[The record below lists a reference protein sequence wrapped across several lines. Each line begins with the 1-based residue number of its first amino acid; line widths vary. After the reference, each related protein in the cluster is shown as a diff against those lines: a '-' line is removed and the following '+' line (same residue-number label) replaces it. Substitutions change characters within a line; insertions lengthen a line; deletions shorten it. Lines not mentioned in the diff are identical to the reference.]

1 MRDRL
6 DVLIDKE
13 NKMKK
18 IAILL
23 LVAAIAVLAGCK
35 DAPAMDIGSD
45 TETATAQDYA
55 TLEGYLGAFGHV
67 RVLGDIDHILKDE
80 KVDDEE
86 GVTVQSMA
94 AGSIAFSEDGK
105 TLTIPLTL
113 TKYDFDGHRNPED
126 PEPWLY
132 TRIATGTLTLELS
145 GTTKDGVF
153 TADAYAVKGMDL
165 TLDVAEVEGYA
176 KLPLPVTE
184 IESEEITGAFVGADG
199 FKLTPVAVTVTDGK
213 AAGIADVNS
222 PKFGYATGAMTINE
236 RAGDISL
243 I

>member
-1 MRDRL
+1 
-6 DVLIDKE
+6 
-13 NKMKK
+13 MKK
-18 IAILL
+18 ILIIMLAVL
-23 LVAAIAVLAGCK
+23 IAVGFIGCSPK
-35 DAPAMDIGSD
+35 AADVPPEEDAVREEAAA
-45 TETATAQDYA
+45 EDYA
-55 TLEGYLGAFGHV
+55 ALSGYLEAFGHV
-67 RVLGDIDHILKDE
+67 RVLGDIDHVLKGE

-145 GTTKDGVF
+145 GETKDGAF
-153 TADAYAVKGMDL
+153 TADAYAFKHVDL
-165 TLDVAEVEGYA
+165 TLDVGAVEGYA
-176 KLPLPVTE
+176 KLPLPVVE
-184 IESEEITGAFVGADG
+184 VEADEITGAFVGTDG

-213 AAGIADVNS
+213 AAGIADVTA
-222 PKFGYATGAMTINE
+222 PKFGYAAGAVTING
-236 RAGDISL
+236 RAGDMAL
-243 I
+243 L

>member
-1 MRDRL
+1 
-6 DVLIDKE
+6 
-13 NKMKK
+13 MKK

-35 DAPAMDIGSD
+35 DAPAMDIGTD
-45 TETATAQDYA
+45 VETATAQDYA
-55 TLEGYLGAFGHV
+55 ALEGYLGAFGHV
-67 RVLGDIDHILKDE
+67 RVLGDIDHILKGE

-86 GVTVQSMA
+86 GVTVQSMV
-94 AGSIAFSEDGK
+94 AGDIAFSEDGK
-105 TLTIPLTL
+105 TMTIPLTL
-113 TKYDFDGHRNPED
+113 TKYDFDGHRNGED
-126 PEPWLY
+126 DAYLY
-132 TRIATGTLTLELS
+132 TRTATGTLTLELS
-145 GTTKDGVF
+145 GETKDEAF
-153 TADAYAVKGMDL
+153 TADAYAFKGVDV

-184 IESEEITGAFVGADG
+184 VEADEITGAFVGADG
-199 FKLTPVAVTVTDGK
+199 FKLTPVTITVADGK
-213 AAGIADVNS
+213 TAGIADVNS